1 MQFDFSKLQVPF
13 LSNAEIWRR
22 ADEFRQLYWGD
33 KIPVDVE
40 LIVERNL
47 SLLIIPVPDLKYQAH
62 TEAYLSGD
70 LKEIVYDPGRPDVR
84 IRFSVAHEIGHYILH
99 RNLITKLRTSSY
111 QAWKEMQQELP
122 EGLWGRAEFQA
133 REFAGRLLVPSSLLI
148 QELKALKPLIEHA
161 KKVVPDLEDSVIKEL
176 VSPKLAKRFHVS
188 DEVIVRRMD
197 AERIFHQFKNKMSFI
212 KD

>member
-1 MQFDFSKLQVPF
+1 VP
-13 LSNAEIWRR
+13 
-22 ADEFRQLYWGD
+22 
-33 KIPVDVE
+33 P
-40 LIVERNL
+40 
-47 SLLIIPVPDLKYQAH
+47 
-62 TEAYLSGD
+62 
-70 LKEIVYDPGRPDVR
+70 
-84 IRFSVAHEIGHYILH
+84 
-99 RNLITKLRTSSY
+99 
-111 QAWKEMQQELP
+111 
-122 EGLWGRAEFQA
+122 
-133 REFAGRLLVPSSLLI
+133 SLLI